1 MSLRI
6 NSPHQTQTTNLDSP
20 SSSERSNDF
29 SNVLSQTQKI
39 NRLELQSFL
48 GRLETQGKKLAHS
61 LSIRDLKDFQDMV
74 KSFLRSTFGQSR
86 KMQEETSWDYQGRPK
101 VMARIGK
108 IDQVLD
114 ELGKQLLEEQSEP
127 LEILTKIDEIRGMI
141 IDLFA

>member
-6 NSPHQTQTTNLDSP
+6 NSPHQTQTTNLDSA

-114 ELGKQLLEEQSEP
+114 ELGKQLLDEQSEP